1 MNPAQN
7 PDDGKIIFLTNLS
20 NNKRNMLKSLNK
32 RERERRREMRNYKK
46 SGKNLKFYNTP
57 YL

>member
-32 RERERRREMRNYKK
+32 REREKERDA
-46 SGKNLKFYNTP
+46 
-57 YL
+57 